1 MMGKERTM
9 YLEAVILGLIVGVA
23 RNGRLANLFDV
34 RFKGWFLSILAFIL
48 FISPYLLLALDI
60 GYEKV
65 QIFPYAAMVLIA
77 LISLMNIE
85 KMGMKIFLVGLLLN
99 LVIMG
104 LNDFKMPI
112 DAAKMSALGFT
123 SFIESMKSGD
133 VVNYVALEG
142 SHAFSAFLGKVIAL
156 PKAYPFAR
164 LISVGDI
171 IVSIGIAFI
180 IQYEML
186 LSSLKSRGS
195 MVQFSYNTKMRR
207 R

>member
-1 MMGKERTM
+1 
-9 YLEAVILGLIVGVA
+9 
-23 RNGRLANLFDV
+23 
-34 RFKGWFLSILAFIL
+34 
-48 FISPYLLLALDI
+48 
-60 GYEKV
+60 
-65 QIFPYAAMVLIA
+65 
-77 LISLMNIE
+77 
-85 KMGMKIFLVGLLLN
+85 
-99 LVIMG
+99 MG